1 MNKIIYRMSKEM
13 FLRLKFPTRNLRGK
27 QEKTDKPLSMKEI
40 LKEVNSSFGLKGEV
54 IRIEII

>member
-27 QEKTDKPLSMKEI
+27 QDKTEKPLTMKEI
-40 LKEVNSSFGLKGEV
+40 LEEVNSSFGLKGQV
-54 IRIEII
+54 VRIEII

>member
-1 MNKIIYRMSKEM
+1 MNKIIYRMSKET

-27 QEKTDKPLSMKEI
+27 QEKIDKPLSMKEI